1 MFFDDERSNRL
12 RPQIL
17 TELVGLYMNDRER
30 ARLFGLPET
39 TRIRERAKVIS
50 PDRLR
55 IGEHCWIGEGAVL
68 DASGGLEIGAHTS
81 IGLNC
86 LIFTHSSWLA
96 NMMLENHS
104 GTDLIERKPVR
115 IGKGCFIGGNSVIMP
130 GVTIGDLA
138 TVQPMSVVA
147 KDVPERSLVAGNP
160 ARVFQ
165 RYDDEY
171 LNAEADR
178 VRAENRRR
186 RELAE
191 QRGEEVVWG
200 SPPSDAPA
208 DGG

>member
-12 RPQIL
+12 RPHIL
-17 TELVGLYMNDRER
+17 TELVGQFMNDQER
-30 ARLFGLPET
+30 AKLFGLPET

-50 PDRLR
+50 PDRLK

-68 DASGGLEIGAHTS
+68 DASGGMEIGEHTS

-86 LIFTHSSWLA
+86 LVFTHSSWLA

-130 GVTIGDLA
+130 GVTIGDFA
-138 TVQPMSVVA
+138 TVQPLSVVA

-171 LNAEADR
+171 IQGEAER
-178 VRAENRRR
+178 VRAENKRR

-191 QRGEEVVWG
+191 ERGETVVWG
-200 SPPSDAPA
+200 APA
-208 DGG
+208 GEFDKS

>member
-12 RPQIL
+12 RPHIL
-17 TELVGLYMNDRER
+17 TDLVGQFMNDQER
-30 ARLFGLPET
+30 AKLFGLPET

-50 PDRLR
+50 PDRLK
-55 IGEHCWIGEGAVL
+55 IGDHCWIGEGAVL
-68 DASGGLEIGAHTS
+68 DASGGMEIGEHTS

-130 GVTIGDLA
+130 GVTIGDFA
-138 TVQPMSVVA
+138 TVQPLSVVA
-147 KDVPERSLVAGNP
+147 KDVPERSLVSGNP

-171 LNAEADR
+171 IQGEAER
-178 VRAENRRR
+178 VRAENKRR

-191 QRGEEVVWG
+191 ERGETVVWG
-200 SPPSDAPA
+200 APA
-208 DGG
+208 GEFDKP